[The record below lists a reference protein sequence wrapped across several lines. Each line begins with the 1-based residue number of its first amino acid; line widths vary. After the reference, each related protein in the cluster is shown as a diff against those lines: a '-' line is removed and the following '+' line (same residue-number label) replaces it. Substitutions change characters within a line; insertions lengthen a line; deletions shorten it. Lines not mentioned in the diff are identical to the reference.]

1 VIRFLCTD
9 LDRTL
14 LPNGPD
20 QEPSGARG
28 ALRDHLARHDVRLA
42 YVTGR
47 DVGRVRDAIERWS
60 LPGPDFVAADAG
72 TTIVRIDGGC
82 WRPDEAW
89 AARQAECWGG
99 LDGDAVHDCLDGIDG
114 LTAQSADRQ
123 RPFKRSYTVRP
134 DIPRAR
140 LRELIERRTRERALP
155 VAVLF
160 SHDPLSDE
168 ILLDLVSPLATK
180 RGAVAHL
187 AEALSLEEHE
197 VLFAGDSGNDMDALL
212 SDFPAVLVGNAD
224 AETRRQVLAGVRA
237 GGRADRLHQARA
249 PYAAGILEGLEH
261 FAALTPPPWTER

>member
-1 VIRFLCTD
+1 MIRFLCTD

-20 QEPSGARG
+20 QEPPGARG

-60 LPGPDFVAADAG
+60 LPVPDFVAADAG

-89 AARQAECWGG
+89 AALQAERWGG
-99 LDGDAVHDCLDGIDG
+99 LDGRAVHDCLSSDIDG

-123 RPFKRSYTVRP
+123 RPFKRSYTVSP
-134 DIPRAR
+134 GVHRAQ
-140 LRELIERRTRERALP
+140 LCTMIDQRTRKLGLE
-155 VAVLF
+155 VAMLF

-168 ILLDLVSPLATK
+168 ILLDLVSPVATK

-187 AEALSLEEHE
+187 AEALSVEEHQ
-197 VLFAGDSGNDMDALL
+197 VLFAGDSGNDLDALL

-224 AETRRQVLAGVRA
+224 AETRQQVLAGMLA
-237 GGRADRLHQARA
+237 GGRADRLYQARA

-261 FAALTPPPWTER
+261 FAALTIAASD